1 MNLPRERR
9 QFGQN
14 FLVDEAVCQSIVRDI
29 DPRPEG
35 TTIEIGPGEAA
46 ITRLLGRSGR
56 IVAIE
61 IDPKWATKLSE
72 KWGKALPLTVVNK
85 DALLV
90 ELDPLLSE
98 GPSGIMPVLCGNL
111 PYNRA
116 TPIILRFV
124 PRIRE
129 FRHMLFMVQYEVAKR
144 LCAAPG
150 RRDYGSLSVQVQN
163 HALCELRDVIGPEAF
178 RPRPKVHSATVRM
191 VARPAPLCAD
201 PRFPRF
207 VREAFLHKRK
217 TLVNALSYL
226 FPQDVA
232 RAGLARAGVPED
244 VRAEQVALEDWVA
257 LFDAYASELPA
268 LPDIPEEPF
277 SE

>member
-14 FLVDEAVCQSIVRDI
+14 FLVDEAVCQSIARDI
-29 DPRPEG
+29 DPHPQG
-35 TTIEIGPGEAA
+35 ITVEIGPGDAA
-46 ITRLLGRSGR
+46 ITRLLGKSGR

-61 IDPKWATKLSE
+61 IDPKWATKLSD
-72 KWGKALPLTVVNK
+72 KWGKILPITVVNK

-90 ELDPLLSE
+90 DLDPLLSE
-98 GPSGIMPVLCGNL
+98 GPSGLLPVLCGNL

-124 PRIRE
+124 TRIRD

-144 LCAAPG
+144 LCAVPG
-150 RRDYGSLSVQVQN
+150 RRDFGSLSVQVQN
-163 HALCELRDVIGPEAF
+163 YATCELRDVIGPEAF
-178 RPRPKVHSATVRM
+178 RPRPKVHSATVRL
-191 VARPAPLCAD
+191 VARPAPLCTD

-217 TLVNALSYL
+217 TLVNALTYV
-226 FPQDVA
+226 FTQDIA
-232 RAGLARAGVPED
+232 RAGLAKTGVPED
-244 VRAEQVALEDWVA
+244 VRAEQVPLEDWVR
-257 LFDAYASELPA
+257 LFEVFASELPA
-268 LPDIPEEPF
+268 LPEASEEPL